1 MPSAKSEPPVAKR
14 GAKFAEFF
22 GLQRNI
28 SILLVAIIVIGCGE
42 EMWMRFL
49 PKYLKTLGAAVW
61 VIALYD
67 GLKTIL
73 GAVYAFPGGIAVDHW
88 GHRKAL
94 VVFTLVSMIG
104 YALVWLI
111 PHWAAVVGGSFLFLG
126 WTCFSLPAT
135 FSLIA
140 ANLHSS
146 RLAMGIG
153 VQSFIKR
160 LPIIVGP
167 VIGGLL
173 IDRLGVIEGVRLS
186 LLVTLGLAGL
196 ALLIQ
201 ANIREKPPQ
210 LPTTYGL
217 FSVLRSF
224 DPALARLLI
233 SDILIRFCER
243 IPFAWTVIYAMDY
256 LGMSGSQVGLLT
268 AVEMFMA
275 VACLIPAAHLADKYG
290 RHGFVVVT
298 FVLFTV
304 FPLSLWIA
312 QSFVWLVV
320 AFALRGLKEFGEPA
334 RKALIISHAAPEMR
348 GRVVGAY
355 YLVRDLVVSTGAI
368 IGAALWKLGTGAN
381 FLTAAVIGAIG
392 TLYYLFFVR
401 ERRVSVNS
409 NG

>member
-1 MPSAKSEPPVAKR
+1 MPNAKSEPPVAKS
-14 GAKFAEFF
+14 GARLAEFF
-22 GLQRNI
+22 GLRRNI

-67 GLKTIL
+67 GVKTVL

-111 PHWAAVVGGSFLFLG
+111 PHWAAVIGGSFLFLG

-173 IDRLGVIEGVRLS
+173 IDRLGVVQGVRVS

-201 ANIREKPPQ
+201 ANIREEPPQ
-210 LPTTYGL
+210 LPTAHGL

-224 DPALARLLI
+224 DPALTRLLI

-256 LGMSGSQVGLLT
+256 LGMSGSQVGVLT
-268 AVEMFMA
+268 AIEMSVA

-290 RHGFVVVT
+290 RQGFVVVT
-298 FVLFTV
+298 FVLFTL

-312 QSFVWLVV
+312 QSFAWLAV

-334 RKALIISHAAPEMR
+334 RK
-348 GRVVGAY
+348 
-355 YLVRDLVVSTGAI
+355 
-368 IGAALWKLGTGAN
+368 
-381 FLTAAVIGAIG
+381 
-392 TLYYLFFVR
+392 
-401 ERRVSVNS
+401 
-409 NG
+409 